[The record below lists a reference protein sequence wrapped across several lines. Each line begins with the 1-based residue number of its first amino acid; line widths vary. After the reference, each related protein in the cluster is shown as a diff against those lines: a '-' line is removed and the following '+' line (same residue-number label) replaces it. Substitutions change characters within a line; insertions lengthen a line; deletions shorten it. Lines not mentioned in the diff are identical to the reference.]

1 MKPALRFDARE
12 IAVIFSLFIFV
23 SLLMFTVGILVGKGL
38 TQARY
43 EGKLPA
49 GAAHG
54 IEPLVKHDSPHSG
67 ASVSLGAPKSH
78 GGSEHGDAEHAAKSD
93 HATAEADPGA
103 PTEAKHAAK
112 TEADHGDAHAEKP
125 QTNTA
130 AATPS
135 TDPSL
140 KLIPLKTPPPK
151 ATGTSLSDPT
161 NEAEALLKNPKI
173 LSLIEPEVGETEK
186 KPETKAERKPE
197 RKLATATPSKSAPTP
212 VKETYTV
219 QVGSYPDETAARE
232 RVDALKKMG
241 YAEAFFSSKE
251 LGSAN
256 GTWYRVWL
264 GNYPNYASA
273 KKTGDALQAKGE
285 VKGYIVRKAD

>member
-43 EGKLPA
+43 EGKLAIGPVSS
-49 GAAHG
+49 
-54 IEPLVKHDSPHSG
+54 IEPLIKRDSPHSG
-67 ASVSLGAPKSH
+67 ASVSMGAKSH
-78 GGSEHGDAEHAAKSD
+78 GSSDHGAGGGHETAAAGHAAPTETAHNAVTD
-93 HATAEADPGA
+93 DGEAHQEATAE
-103 PTEAKHAAK
+103 KSHA
-112 TEADHGDAHAEKP
+112 
-125 QTNTA
+125 NV
-130 AATPS
+130 AATTPS
-135 TDPSL
+135 PDPSI

-161 NEAEALLKNPKI
+161 TEAEALLKNPKI
-173 LSLIEPEVGETEK
+173 LSLIEPEGGD
-186 KPETKAERKPE
+186 PEAKADRKP
-197 RKLATATPSKSAPTP
+197 ATATPNKSAPAA
-212 VKETYTV
+212 VKDTYTV
-219 QVGSYPDETAARE
+219 QVGSYPNETAARE

-241 YAEAFFSSKE
+241 YPQAFFSSKE

-256 GTWYRVWL
+256 GTWFRVWL
-264 GNYPNYASA
+264 GNYPTYASA
-273 KKTGDALQAKGE
+273 KKTGDELQAKGE